1 MSEIKGEF
9 TGTWIPAH
17 IMLDKDLT
25 SNAKIIYATIAGFN
39 ECYMSSANLGN
50 LAGVSERGTQK
61 ILTQLKAKKY
71 IKQVAFDGR
80 IRTLVAVRDQQGSTE
95 LSFAPE
101 PTLSSPY
108 NKYNNKTNNN
118 TMSVS
123 PKKPTKTNTTSK
135 EKDSLLQEL
144 HKTLGGTRPLRALT
158 DYRRQ
163 LDKRLKEFRPDELRM
178 AARGMFGHDKLC
190 GRTADNSTNYA
201 TLEYLLRNDKNVE
214 KYLDPQYHKAEA
226 SYDLEKM
233 EANKQ
238 KMKEVEYA

>member
-1 MSEIKGEF
+1 MGEIKGEF

-95 LSFAPE
+95 QTFAPD

-118 TMSVS
+118 ISSNDSAKSDDLATLFNELRTTLKLS
-123 PKKPTKTNTTSK
+123 PQYKLSIKRK
-135 EKDSLLQEL
+135 E
-144 HKTLGGTRPLRALT
+144 TLKR
-158 DYRRQ
+158 
-163 LDKRLKEFRPDELRM
+163 RLKEFSSEDIVKACRNLAGSPWHMGENPSRKK
-178 AARGMFGHDKLC
+178 F
-190 GRTADNSTNYA
+190 ADVDFLIRSY
-201 TLEYLLRNDKNVE
+201 EQVE
-214 KYLDPQYHKAEA
+214 KWLLVDGQADEA
-226 SYDLEKM
+226 SYDFKKM

-238 KMKEVEYA
+238 KMREVEYA